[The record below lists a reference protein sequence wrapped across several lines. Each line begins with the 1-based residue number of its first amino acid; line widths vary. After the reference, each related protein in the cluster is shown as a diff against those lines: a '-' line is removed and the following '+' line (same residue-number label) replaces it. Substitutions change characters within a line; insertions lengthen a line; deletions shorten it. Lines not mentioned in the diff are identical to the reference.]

1 MCTET
6 SASLDYWF
14 RVMDLDSDGFVSL
27 ADFHAFHMDTV
38 VFLIQVSQPSCR
50 GGAKL
55 LKIVVVPNG
64 FSYCLLK
71 INLRKLFCVKEISLF
86 VGYHGGCRSESTGS
100 TDSTYVIR
108 LNT

>member
-71 INLRKLFCVKEISLF
+71 IKEILGSCSVLKRFLSLWGITEA
-86 VGYHGGCRSESTGS
+86 VGLRVLEVLKVRT
-100 TDSTYVIR
+100 
-108 LNT
+108 

>member
-71 INLRKLFCVKEISLF
+71 IKEILGSCSVLKRFLSLW
-86 VGYHGGCRSESTGS
+86 GI
-100 TDSTYVIR
+100 TYR
-108 LNT
+108 